1 MDKFNQQGK
10 LTIKTRPRQLTVT
23 SLNDDQKY
31 AMNSSIDN
39 LQNDLDLV
47 KSQWHNVLTK
57 DTNPLEIAL
66 AFLDT
71 TSVGLG
77 YRYNEFIQLENT
89 LGNHLKEV
97 VNEHCQAFNS
107 NVASYSKTVSSLT
120 DAQEKTTQLKK
131 DFKVVSDL
139 ITMEKGSLKEL
150 DQKYLQYT
158 NLLSSLSQIEELI
171 KIPEQIEDNI
181 RRREYKA
188 VQNLIQRSFII
199 LNSPNLKSLKQLAP
213 VRQQIELQEHILFEN
228 IIQEIQSIIYCKRG
242 LPEIDS
248 SILKTVSISQ
258 NGFTS
263 LENYL
268 FNVAN
273 IDINKQS
280 KVLNKNLEE
289 FIKFIND
296 NNGFQKTELIRE
308 NNSQQSEYYRIFD
321 LLSLIKGTN
330 RLPTAL
336 SILTDRTKEEIHNI
350 IMKSMEQVRVKH
362 PTLVKIVNNSVTED
376 SFGPSVNQLFSLVI
390 RECFWEIF
398 LKLLTALQVHRIIF
412 EIVLSLQNSQSIHS
426 MYRFDKILKK
436 ILDEVDTLLH
446 IYLINKKQSSSKQK
460 INTED
465 KNINTQP
472 EKKRFDKI
480 FSLQDNIEMEALS
493 KQKVG
498 GLKSLLKDIFLGFTV
513 DSNINLDDIY
523 LADDSFEQEEPL
535 IPPSVFNMKVI
546 LEPFLLFSQ
555 ASSSLVPPTILSK
568 ESVLPLTFFNKLMEE
583 TFYPKLRDTL
593 NYLFVSRIENSN
605 RFSIETINDTS
616 VVLKS
621 AFDFQKLFYNEIS
634 ILNASN
640 IFRPDMVILLLE
652 TLSKFFQYTKDTF
665 NIILDGSDKNL
676 SENLLTEW
684 FMDKNLIKIEKSII
698 SGDSDAVHV
707 ESDLLYQH
715 CMGLYSQHNHLTNN
729 HHHHHHH
736 LNEDLFECLV
746 YLSNTLKWLQSWLPK
761 LSRTIDSSKIE
772 NLEDDTLLT
781 VDQLR
786 KKWSFFEYSDV
797 NTLDNK
803 NINIYLLL
811 NDENLIKFNKIMD
824 GFYDLNIK
832 SLILM
837 RFAIRSRCIY
847 KIGKLFHNNKNWS
860 LEVSSNEIDSNIA
873 GLISDLRKIEDKL
886 NKQNIEDV
894 KSTIF
899 TGIDVINDMSFIKG
913 ARSISVIN
921 NNGLKKIERNIDILQ
936 HEIRNMYH
944 ERDHAINPTT
954 DIVTT
959 TATALDFYNLVG
971 SNEIDLID
979 KLKAGKLSMFSSDD
993 VKTILRLQFSEEFAK
1008 QDKRASAMAGKSLS
1022 LAKPL
1027 NRRYDSALKTIE
1039 SLLK

>member
-1 MDKFNQQGK
+1 MEKFNQQNK
-10 LTIKTRPRQLTVT
+10 HTIRTRRRQLTVT
-23 SLNDDQKY
+23 SLNDDQRY

-47 KSQWHNVLTK
+47 NSQWHNVLTK

-77 YRYNEFIQLENT
+77 YRYNEFNQLGNT

-120 DAQEKTTQLKK
+120 DAQERTTQLKK

-158 NLLSSLSQIEELI
+158 NLLSLLSQIEELM

-188 VQNLIQRSFII
+188 VQDFIQRSFII
-199 LNSPNLKSLKQLAP
+199 LNSPDLKSLKQLAP
-213 VRQQIELQEHILFEN
+213 IKQQIELQEHILFEN
-228 IIQEIQSIIYCKRG
+228 IIQEIQSIIYCKQG

-248 SILKTVSISQ
+248 SILKAVSISQ

-280 KVLNKNLEE
+280 RVLNENLEK

-296 NNGFQKTELIRE
+296 NNGFQNTELIRE

-336 SILTDRTKEEIHNI
+336 SILIDRTKEEIHNI
-350 IMKSMEQVRVKH
+350 IMKSMEQVRIKH
-362 PTLVKIVNNSVTED
+362 PTLVKIVNNSVTTD
-376 SFGPSVNQLFSLVI
+376 TFGPSVNQLFSLVI

-398 LKLLTALQVHRIIF
+398 LRLLTALQGHRVIF
-412 EIVLSLQNSQSIHS
+412 EIVSFLQNSQSVS
-426 MYRFDKILKK
+426 GVYRFDKVLKK
-436 ILDEVDTLLH
+436 ILDEVETLLH
-446 IYLINKKQSSSKQK
+446 IYLINTKLSLS
-460 INTED
+460 N
-465 KNINTQP
+465 KNINNEDSIINKEP
-472 EKKRFDKI
+472 EKKHFDKI
-480 FSLQDNIEMEALS
+480 FSLQDNIEMDVLS

-498 GLKSLLKDIFLGFTV
+498 SLKSLLKDIFLGFTV

-555 ASSSLVPPTILSK
+555 ASSNLVPPTILSK
-568 ESVLPLTFFNKLMEE
+568 ESVSPLTFFNKLMKE

-593 NYLFVSRIENSN
+593 IHIFVFKVETSN
-605 RFSIETINDTS
+605 RFSTETINDTN

-621 AFDFQKLFYNEIS
+621 AFNFQKLFYNEIS

-640 IFRPDMVILLLE
+640 VFRPDMVSLLLE
-652 TLSKFFQYTKDTF
+652 TLSKFFQYTEDTF
-665 NIILDGSDKNL
+665 NVILDGSDKNL
-676 SENLLTEW
+676 SKNLLTEW
-684 FMDKNLIKIEKSII
+684 FMDKNLIKVEESII
-698 SGDSDAVHV
+698 SGNSDAVNV

-715 CMGLYSQHNHLTNN
+715 CMGFYSQNNHLTSN
-729 HHHHHHH
+729 HHR
-736 LNEDLFECLV
+736 LNEDLFESLV
-746 YLSNTLKWLQSWLPK
+746 YLSNTLKWIQNWLPK

-803 NINIYLLL
+803 KINIYLLL
-811 NDENLIKFNKIMD
+811 DEESLIKFNKIID
-824 GFYDLNIK
+824 GFYDLNIR

-847 KIGKLFHNNKNWS
+847 KIGKLFSSNKDWN

-873 GLISDLRKIEDKL
+873 GLLTDLRKIEDKL

-1008 QDKRASAMAGKSLS
+1008 QEKRASSMAGKSLS